1 MSTNL
6 FIIAMILLQGR
17 LETWHLITVIS
28 LGSLGA
34 SVYYPAQFAFNQEV
48 LAREQY
54 SALSGAI
61 EVQWQGGAM
70 IAGGLA
76 SFLINRVPLTLI
88 LLVDT
93 CTFLGGLVVMAMVPY
108 RRNPNHEAQIRSAWK
123 MMLEGLTYLRIRPRL
138 SLVIFGSFLPF
149 LGLMIVN
156 YLTPVFVKDTLQTG
170 PEVYGFG
177 EVFYS
182 LGAVLAGLTIPRMTG
197 KIGLLPTM
205 LLTVGCFTVAVAA
218 NPLFPGVAVLMGS
231 LALQGWG
238 NAGSR
243 VARST
248 LTLETVPNEL
258 MGRVNLFYGAL
269 ERLLR
274 SIFLAVVTHQ
284 VATTGAKSGYWT
296 VAGIGAFG
304 WMTILCCRR
313 FRHHKVPPPVAI
325 EKVS

>member
-1 MSTNL
+1 
-6 FIIAMILLQGR
+6 
-17 LETWHLITVIS
+17 
-28 LGSLGA
+28 LGV

-54 SALSGAI
+54 GALSGAI
-61 EVQWQGGAM
+61 EVQWQAGAM

-76 SFLINRVPLTLI
+76 SFLINRVPLTMI
-88 LLVDT
+88 LLMDT
-93 CTFLGGLVVMAMVPY
+93 GTFAAGLVVLGMVPY
-108 RRNPNHEAQIRSAWK
+108 RRNPNLDANVRSAWK
-123 MMLEGLTYLRIRPRL
+123 MMFEGLSYLRIRPRL

-149 LGLMIVN
+149 LGIMIAN
-156 YLTPVFVKDTLQTG
+156 YLTPVFVKDTLQAG

-182 LGAVLAGLTIPRMTG
+182 LGAVLAGLTIPRMTDR
-197 KIGLLPTM
+197 IGLLPTL
-205 LLTVGCFTVAVAA
+205 LLTVGCFTGAVAA
-218 NPLFPGVAVLMGS
+218 NPLFPGVAVLLGS

-274 SIFLAVVTHQ
+274 SIFLAVVTQQ

-296 VAGIGAFG
+296 VAGIGAFA
-304 WMTILCCRR
+304 WITILCCRR
-313 FRHHKVPPPVAI
+313 FRHRKVPPPVAI
-325 EKVS
+325 EKLS